1 MTGAPF
7 PRLDDL
13 GEDRD
18 VERIAERTSL
28 PVAEVRQAL
37 DRLADDRHRAVV
49 AARTGIEVAERP
61 RAGRVPARMRSAE
74 DERPR
79 ARTFTTGG

>member
-1 MTGAPF
+1 MTAPF
-7 PRLDDL
+7 PRFDDL
-13 GEDRD
+13 TNDRD
-18 VERIAERTSL
+18 AVRIAARTGL
-28 PVAEVRQAL
+28 PLADIRRAL